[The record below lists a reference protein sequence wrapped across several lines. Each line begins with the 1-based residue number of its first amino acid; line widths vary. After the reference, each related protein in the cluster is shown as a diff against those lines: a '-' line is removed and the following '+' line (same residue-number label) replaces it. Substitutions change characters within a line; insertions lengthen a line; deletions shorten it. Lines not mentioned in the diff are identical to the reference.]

1 MHKKP
6 AAAELTLKATVIPY
20 HLTDSHKMSQSLL
33 ARLGVEH
40 PIIQAPM
47 AGGATTP
54 ELVSAVCEAGALGFV
69 GAAYLSPAQILELTR
84 AVRARTSRPFG
95 LNLFAPVD
103 PTPPPS
109 DVRPALDALTVYH
122 SELRLPAPAIPD
134 RAIHDFDEQLAA
146 ALESGAT
153 VFSFTFGLLPHQ
165 DLERLRSRGIMIIG
179 TATTVDEAIA
189 LERTGVDAIVAQGS
203 EAGAHRGT
211 FAVPFESALIGTMA
225 LVPQIADAVRVPV
238 IASGG
243 IMDGRGLAAAFA
255 LGAEAVQMGTAFL
268 TTEESGV
275 PSAYKEAI
283 LSARETDTRVT
294 RAFSGRA
301 ARGLVNRFMDEVES
315 RGPAANLG
323 YPLQNALT
331 RPLRSEAAKQNRPE
345 LLSLWAGQGVRLARH
360 EPAGMLVR
368 RVVAEASAAIRQLES
383 RVAVGR

>member
-1 MHKKP
+1 
-6 AAAELTLKATVIPY
+6 
-20 HLTDSHKMSQSLL
+20 MSQSLL

-69 GAAYLSPAQILELTR
+69 GAAYLSPAQIAELAS

-95 LNLFAPVD
+95 LNLFAPVE

-109 DVRPALDALTVYH
+109 DVRPALDALAAYH
-122 SELRLPAPAIPD
+122 AELHLPEPAVPE
-134 RAIHDFDEQLAA
+134 RAMHDFDEQLGA
-146 ALESGAT
+146 ALESGAS
-153 VFSFTFGLLPHQ
+153 VFSFTFGLLPDGAMQ
-165 DLERLRSRGIMIIG
+165 RARSAGMAIVG

-189 LERTGVDAIVAQGS
+189 LERAGVDAIVAQGS

-225 LVPQIADAVRVPV
+225 LVPQIVDAVRVPV

-268 TTEESGV
+268 TTKESGV
-275 PSAYKEAI
+275 PSAYREAI
-283 LSARETDTRVT
+283 LSARESDTRVT

-301 ARGLVNRFMDEVES
+301 ARGLVNRFMNEVES
-315 RGPAANLG
+315 RGSAANLG

-331 RPLRSEAAKQNRPE
+331 RPLRTAAAKQNRPE
-345 LLSLWAGQGVRLARH
+345 FLSLWTGQGVRLARH
-360 EPAGMLVR
+360 ESAGVLVR

-383 RVAVGR
+383 KATADR